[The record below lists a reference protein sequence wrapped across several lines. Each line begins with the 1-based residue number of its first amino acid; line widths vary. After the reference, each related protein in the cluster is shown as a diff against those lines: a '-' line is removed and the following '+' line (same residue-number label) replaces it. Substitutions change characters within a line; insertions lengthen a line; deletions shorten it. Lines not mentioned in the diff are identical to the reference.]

1 MPRLASVPDL
11 DQELDR
17 LYGVAPDQFVKE
29 RDALAARL
37 RQAHQTEAAAAVA
50 KLRKPPAVASAVNR
64 LARAEPKAVAALLDA
79 AERLRKAQERAL
91 GGAGGAPEV
100 AQAAADER
108 ARVRDLVAAARRLDP
123 PVPAAA
129 VERLGQTLRAAA
141 AGDAD
146 TRKQLEHG
154 RLTGEVQVAGF
165 EAFAGVKV
173 APRRSASPRRDD
185 DAAAARAARE
195 RLKELRAEARK
206 LAASAREAERAAA
219 TAERAAATLRAEA
232 DASGEAAQRA
242 ADEVAAAEAAL
253 RKDR

>member
-17 LYGVAPDQFVKE
+17 LYGVPPEQFVKE

-37 RQAHQTEAAAAVA
+37 RQAHQAEAAATVA
-50 KLRKPPAVASAVNR
+50 KLRKPLAVAWAVNR
-64 LARAEPKAVAALLDA
+64 LAREEPKAIAALLDA

-91 GGAGGAPEV
+91 GGAGGAPDV

-108 ARVRDLVAAARRLDP
+108 DRIRDLLTAARHLDP

-141 AGDAD
+141 AGDAQ
-146 TRKQLEHG
+146 TRELLEHG
-154 RLTGEVQVAGF
+154 RLTGEIEAAGF
-165 EAFAGVKV
+165 EALEGVTV
-173 APRRSASPRRDD
+173 APRRSAGPRRD
-185 DAAAARAARE
+185 DAAAAAAARE

-206 LAASAREAERAAA
+206 LAATARAAERAAA
-219 TAERAAATLRAEA
+219 TAERAASTLRSEA
-232 DASGEAAQRA
+232 DASQEAAQRA
-242 ADEVAAAEAAL
+242 ANEVAAAESEL
-253 RKDR
+253 RKRS